1 MLTAALAGLGLEGDD
16 AVHAIRALRSAV
28 HGFAAIEAAGG
39 FALAVDRDASFE
51 YLIARL
57 G

>member
-1 MLTAALAGLGLEGDD
+1 MLTAALSGLGREGDD

>member
-1 MLTAALAGLGLEGDD
+1 VLTAALAGLAREGDD

-39 FALAVDRDASFE
+39 FALDVDPDASFE

-57 G
+57 A